1 MKRKGSLQRIVIAA
15 VLVIG
20 FGGGLP
26 VLAAQA
32 QQASPW
38 KDRAEYDQ
46 FVAIQQAKDANQRI
60 ELVDKYLAAY
70 PGSKVLEQI
79 YAMKLQAYQQ
89 QQPNNTAK
97 IEETATKLLEVNP
110 KNFQALFLMSYLIP
124 RTLNAQDASMDQK
137 LNAAADYSA
146 RGLEQLAALQMP
158 QGMAPA
164 DFEKQKNQSAAVFHQ
179 TTGFVALQKK
189 EYEKAEESLRKSSEM
204 NPNDGLGFYWLGL
217 AYLSPPKPATKY
229 DQGIWAMAR
238 AVSITG
244 ATALPA
250 ATQAQV
256 KDYVTKVYDARHGS
270 DQGLDQVFTQA
281 ASAPFPPADFHV
293 LSLEETPEY
302 KAEQEALRQEE
313 AKLETA
319 RLAAERKQKLAE
331 ELTSFDVIVKYLQE
345 GGQKGEDTWE
355 VLHGQV
361 LPLAGRV
368 VDATVA
374 GSRTVLLAVAPEVAV
389 REGVHDVELSLAAPL
404 REPLKKSQDIQF
416 EGKLDTFRA
425 RPFLLKIVQGKVTP

>member
-1 MKRKGSLQRIVIAA
+1 
-15 VLVIG
+15 
-20 FGGGLP
+20 
-26 VLAAQA
+26 
-32 QQASPW
+32 
-38 KDRAEYDQ
+38 
-46 FVAIQQAKDANQRI
+46 
-60 ELVDKYLAAY
+60 
-70 PGSKVLEQI
+70 
-79 YAMKLQAYQQ
+79 
-89 QQPNNTAK
+89 
-97 IEETATKLLEVNP
+97 
-110 KNFQALFLMSYLIP
+110 
-124 RTLNAQDASMDQK
+124 
-137 LNAAADYSA
+137 
-146 RGLEQLAALQMP
+146 
-158 QGMAPA
+158 
-164 DFEKQKNQSAAVFHQ
+164 
-179 TTGFVALQKK
+179 
-189 EYEKAEESLRKSSEM
+189 
-204 NPNDGLGFYWLGL
+204 
-217 AYLSPPKPATKY
+217 
-229 DQGIWAMAR
+229 
-238 AVSITG
+238 
-244 ATALPA
+244 
-250 ATQAQV
+250 
-256 KDYVTKVYDARHGS
+256 VTKVYDARHGS

>member
-1 MKRKGSLQRIVIAA
+1 MGRTPGWTPGGGGSAGEGGARQVEQILRGAASVMKRENSLRRVLIAA

-32 QQASPW
+32 QQASPG

-46 FVAIQQAKDANQRI
+46 FVAIQQAKAPNQRV

-70 PGSKVLEQI
+70 PESKVAEQI
-79 YAMKLQAYQQ
+79 YAMKLQSYQQ
-89 QQPNNTAK
+89 LNNPQK
-97 IEETATKLLEVNP
+97 IEETATKLLGINP
-110 KNFQALFLMSYLIP
+110 KNFQALFLLSYLIP

-164 DFEKQKNQSAAVFHQ
+164 DFEKQKNKSAAVFHQ

-217 AYLSPPKPATKY
+217 AYLSPPKPATNY

-244 ATALPA
+244 AAALPA
-250 ATQAQV
+250 ATQSQV
-256 KDYVTKVYDARHGS
+256 KDYVTKVYDARHGTEE
-270 DQGLDQVFTQA
+270 GLDPVFTQA
-281 ASAPFPPADFHV
+281 ASAAFPPQDFHV
-293 LSLEETPEY
+293 KSVEEI
-302 KAEQEALRQEE
+302 
-313 AKLETA
+313 
-319 RLAAERKQKLAE
+319 AAEAPPEPEPPPQPVARQLSVKPE
-331 ELTSFDVIVKYLQE
+331 ELDS
-345 GGQKGEDTWE
+345 
-355 VLHGQV
+355 
-361 LPLAGRV
+361 
-368 VDATVA
+368 
-374 GSRTVLLAVAPEVAV
+374 
-389 REGVHDVELSLAAPL
+389 
-404 REPLKKSQDIQF
+404 
-416 EGKLDTFRA
+416 
-425 RPFLLKIVQGKVTP
+425 